1 MLGAVALCPLL
12 WTFISKLFVL
22 DSDPESEVSQLRKF
36 VVTPYAG
43 TMQGIDPTNT
53 WLFSAA
59 GSKPRPFI
67 YIILPPFTDP
77 VREEVYVFIKVEAY
91 WIESGYETAD
101 TTRRILMIVCIFIF
115 IYI

>member
-1 MLGAVALCPLL
+1 M
-12 WTFISKLFVL
+12 
-22 DSDPESEVSQLRKF
+22 
-36 VVTPYAG
+36 TPYAG
-43 TMQGIDPTNT
+43 TMQGIYPTNT

-91 WIESGYETAD
+91 WIDSDYENTAE
-101 TTRRILMIVCIFIF
+101 TKRKPMRIRNNMIKYYTNNLWFIEYKLIRKPISLKHYDLYKNLVF
-115 IYI
+115 EIY